1 MSLSCL
7 IFVVVVERWWLM
19 TTRGGKGVYN
29 TNPAVMV
36 LGGRSNAALSQQDC
50 RTDADALRFC
60 SRLIQSAE
68 SRSCITTEIYADGHG
83 VIILSLQLDVW
94 TPDDANSDWAVVC
107 KESRVRQSH
116 VSVVAE
122 FLS

>member
-1 MSLSCL
+1 MSTPKCTALCAMLGLDSFSGEKCGVGEVSLSCL
-7 IFVVVVERWWLM
+7 ISAVAVERWWSM

-36 LGGRSNAALSQQDC
+36 RGGRSNAALSQQDC

-68 SRSCITTEIYADGHG
+68 SRSCITT
-83 VIILSLQLDVW
+83 
-94 TPDDANSDWAVVC
+94 
-107 KESRVRQSH
+107 
-116 VSVVAE
+116 
-122 FLS
+122 